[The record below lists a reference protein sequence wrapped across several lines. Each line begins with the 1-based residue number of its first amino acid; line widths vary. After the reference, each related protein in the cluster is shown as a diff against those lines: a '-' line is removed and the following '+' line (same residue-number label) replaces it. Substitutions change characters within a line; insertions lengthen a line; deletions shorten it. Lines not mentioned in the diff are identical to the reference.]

1 MQKTAVRTEPVEV
14 FSIIKSN
21 VKTLTILLA
30 TILITACSA
39 PMAPEFSGSWAPVNQ
54 FDNDIKVIPKTR
66 PYVYGAIKLDTTL
79 STMLERW
86 AQDSKVAYTHTCDS
100 DYTLPNSIT
109 SIKTTTMDEAIKLVN
124 EIYAKQ
130 GVTVSF
136 TKMGKLNLSCI
147 LTK

>member
-1 MQKTAVRTEPVEV
+1 MLKPSVRTEPVEV
-14 FSIIKSN
+14 FSQTKSIIAIL
-21 VKTLTILLA
+21 TTILL
-30 TILITACSA
+30 TACSA

-54 FDNDIKVIPKTR
+54 FDHDIKTIPKTR
-66 PYVYGAIKLDTTL
+66 PYVYGVIKLDTTL

-86 AQDSKVAYTHTCDS
+86 AQDSKVAYTNTCDS